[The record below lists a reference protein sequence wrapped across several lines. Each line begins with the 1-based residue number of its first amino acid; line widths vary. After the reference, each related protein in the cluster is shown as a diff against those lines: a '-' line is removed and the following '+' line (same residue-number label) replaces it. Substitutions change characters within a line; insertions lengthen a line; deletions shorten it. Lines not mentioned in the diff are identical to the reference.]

1 MKKLYCAKLVKSENE
16 VDRCVRNKTL
26 LRCAKI
32 SYNLTRDLSIC
43 VDLPSCQYSNY
54 N

>member
-1 MKKLYCAKLVKSENE
+1 MCPEQNTLE
-16 VDRCVRNKTL
+16 VCQNIIQFDEG
-26 LRCAKI
+26 
-32 SYNLTRDLSIC
+32 LSIC